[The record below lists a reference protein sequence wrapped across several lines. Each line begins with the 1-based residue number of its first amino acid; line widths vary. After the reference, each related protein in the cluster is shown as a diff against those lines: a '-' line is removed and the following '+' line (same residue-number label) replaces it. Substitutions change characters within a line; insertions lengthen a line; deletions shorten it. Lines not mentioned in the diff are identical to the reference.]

1 MQPLPTSFGCCGN
14 RSGNRHKTHRWGP
27 VKLLFEH
34 GGSFKNL
41 VPEQEQKSVLEHTS
55 LSFKGDGSEKPRA
68 FVVGQGVRW

>member
-1 MQPLPTSFGCCGN
+1 M
-14 RSGNRHKTHRWGP
+14 
-27 VKLLFEH
+27 KLLFEH